1 MTIYTTPLTS
11 LLSEVDTEGNPIVD
25 FSQIGE
31 TSAETVRKSLDG
43 LLFIAK
49 FVGDTPSFLEGLTQY
64 THQEIL
70 VIVANP
76 EWTNPE

>member
-49 FVGDTPSFLEGLTQY
+49 FVGDTPSFTQY